1 MKTFNTQSLHFLPL
15 CGRLF
20 VLLFG
25 WMVASAG
32 TANAETINFGEMKL
46 STPYELKN
54 DFNDYE
60 GYFVAP
66 KDGTLTVNAS
76 NGCLMTVY
84 SDVEFLNEIGYT
96 HQFTATGESY
106 DINVKE
112 GTTYYF
118 RKDFCMADGTIVLLM
133 EETPEVTISKVTP
146 AEGSV
151 LDLSKGGQISVVF
164 NRAFRADYAALV
176 VGETTHE
183 LALNIIGATAAI
195 DANSLLLSLMQNGTL
210 AEGMPL
216 VLRIVG
222 VRAAADE
229 NIIYGKDGIVE
240 IDFVCGTM
248 PVMLVATEGI
258 ENNKFLSYWI
268 PGDPASI
275 ITLKFSNALLSHEGR
290 TDKAIATLSYGNM
303 ETEGNNYYTEVVPY
317 MVDGNN
323 VVLDLSGKL
332 RRHHDMVE
340 TEAPFT
346 EMYLKFSDVR
356 AENGNFTYNES
367 QGSLG
372 TYSFTLPYE
381 EISLDII
388 SEFTPASGKS
398 LEGVSE
404 IELWVTNYEKVKHE
418 AFVFTYTDADGKETE
433 WITNDYTATA
443 DPDYEGAY
451 IINIAVPTEVAKA
464 KNVTLTAY
472 HLQTADGIDHSEAF
486 TATYNPN
493 GVGIHAAEIL
503 TPGATDVYD
512 LSGVCVLRGG
522 TKAQILRL
530 PAGIYVINGSKH
542 IVK

>member
-1 MKTFNTQSLHFLPL
+1 
-15 CGRLF
+15 
-20 VLLFG
+20 
-25 WMVASAG
+25 
-32 TANAETINFGEMKL
+32 
-46 STPYELKN
+46 
-54 DFNDYE
+54 
-60 GYFVAP
+60 
-66 KDGTLTVNAS
+66 
-76 NGCLMTVY
+76 
-84 SDVEFLNEIGYT
+84 
-96 HQFTATGESY
+96 
-106 DINVKE
+106 
-112 GTTYYF
+112 
-118 RKDFCMADGTIVLLM
+118 MADGTIVLLM

-183 LALNIIGATAAI
+183 LAMNIIGATAAI

-303 ETEGNNYYTEVVPY
+303 ETEGNNYYPEAVPY

-346 EMYLKFSDVR
+346 ELYIKYSDVR

-418 AFVFTYTDADGKETE
+418 AFVFTNTDADGNETE
-433 WITNDYTATA
+433 CITNDYTATA

-493 GVGIHAAEIL
+493 GVGIHAAEII